1 MAEKKP
7 VSGNLK
13 DIKLIDL
20 FVLLCT
26 KKEQAGK
33 LVFSNKDEK
42 AEVYIEDGKIVHA
55 VFPLR
60 EGLDALYNLLTW
72 NEGDFE
78 FLYDVKAGKVTI
90 DVNTKQLL
98 TDCLAKRKELIVIQ
112 ELIKSP
118 DDVFKLTGRSTSAR
132 INLNTEDL
140 SVVSFLDGTKS
151 IRKIEEMTGRSR
163 YELFKMLY
171 KFLSFDVIEKVEQI
185 KTEEKAGKTINEP
198 LLDAEVINKLEEH
211 LKITIGP
218 SAKVILDT
226 SIDTLGYTITSFP
239 ESKLDNLIFDLVKST
254 GISEKSLRDIVSKKV
269 KPLLP
274 PGTQSIVGKEFF
286 DNIEKRLKAHAGPSA
301 SLILESCVED
311 LQHDMAAFP
320 ISKLDILLDNFLKE
334 SGTSKKDITDVIELI
349 EKVKG
354 TYNVTYPTQVIQENT
369 KKGGLL
375 SFFKRK

>member
-26 KKEQAGK
+26 KKEQPGK

-60 EGLDALYNLLTW
+60 EGLDALYSLLTW

-78 FLYDVKAGKVTI
+78 FLYDVKAEKVTI

-140 SVVSFLDGTKS
+140 SIVSFLDGTKS
-151 IRKIEEMTGRSR
+151 IKKIEEMTGKSR

-171 KFLSFDVIEKVEQI
+171 KFMSFDVIEKVEQI
-185 KTEEKAGKTINEP
+185 TAKEQVTKTINET
-198 LLDAEVINKLEEH
+198 LLDAELINKLEEH
-211 LKITIGP
+211 LKLTIGP

-239 ESKLDNLIFDLVKST
+239 ESKLDSLIFDLVKST

-269 KPLLP
+269 KPVLP

-301 SLILESCVED
+301 PLILETCVED
-311 LQHDMAAFP
+311 LQHDMTAFP
-320 ISKLDILLDNFLKE
+320 ISKLDMLLDNFLKE
-334 SGTSKKDITDVIELI
+334 SGTSKKDITDVIEII

-354 TYNVTYPTQVIQENT
+354 TYNVTYPTQAIQGNT